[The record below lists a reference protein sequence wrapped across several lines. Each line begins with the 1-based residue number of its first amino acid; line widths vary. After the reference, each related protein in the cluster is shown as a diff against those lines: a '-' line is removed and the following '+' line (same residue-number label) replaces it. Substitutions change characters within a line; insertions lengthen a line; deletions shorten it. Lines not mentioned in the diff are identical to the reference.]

1 MTYAELKSSIQNY
14 LQNSETTFVNDL
26 PTIIKQAEGRILNMV
41 RLPVF
46 RKAVQGNLTD
56 GNPYLE
62 TPSDFLDTFDITVIS
77 SNSHTNLL
85 RTDVTFIR
93 EAYPNPTVKGT
104 PKHYSL
110 FDENT
115 FIVGPTPDADYTS
128 ELHYFYRPASI
139 TAGTDSGTT
148 WLSTNATNALLYG
161 SIVEAYTYM
170 KGEPDLMNLYNDRYD
185 KALAR
190 LKVLA
195 EGRNTTDTYIDST
208 LQIPVS

>member
-1 MTYAELKSSIQNY
+1 MTYAQLKSAIQNY
-14 LQNSETTFVNDL
+14 LQNSETNFVNDL
-26 PTIIKQAEGRILNMV
+26 PTIIKQAEERILKMV

-46 RKAVQGNLTD
+46 RKAVRGTLTD
-56 GNPYLE
+56 GNPYLA
-62 TPSDFLDTFDITVIS
+62 TPSDFLDTFDITIIS
-77 SNSHTNLL
+77 SNSHSNLL

-115 FIVGPTPDADYTS
+115 YIIGPTPDADYTS
-128 ELHYFYRPASI
+128 ELHYFYRPTSI
-139 TAGTDSGTT
+139 TAGSDSDSTL
-148 WLSTNATNALLYG
+148 LSTNASNALLYG
-161 SIVEAYTYM
+161 SLVEAYTYM
-170 KGEPDLMNLYNDRYD
+170 KGEPDLMNLYNDRYE

-195 EGRNTTDTYIDST
+195 EGRNTTDTYKDST